1 MSSEKEQAVSMAI
14 GQLSDS
20 QKRELNV
27 LGGVIFT
34 ELHLDKEN
42 PQDLVDLRSVL
53 LDCIARGLK
62 LTGKI
67 WFSESE
73 SIVSAYTAGLS
84 ERQKIANQLQEL
96 VGGVDLSNFATQED
110 VYRVRTLLT
119 GRPLALSPSIT
130 EAEEILEIIHKRQAA
145 INKLH
150 SELFS
155 HSNLAMEATVLKQEV
170 GDAKGLDT
178 KDRLFINFLAF
189 LALYKKPGLDI
200 EPKDLVALSELWQNT
215 TARNTNQLA
224 LVTAV
229 REIAANLNIVEE
241 PVELYTWRMLDV
253 VSNELQTVSD
263 IEMLPSSLF
272 IISGSLIT
280 SEQAEFE
287 TQTPIE
293 VIDLPLTEVESAR
306 VKYLEYK
313 EKLIEYLGPI
323 FRQEDIADEYGDS
336 FVEYLESISVLD
348 FVFILKDIF
357 QEDGFMFEG
366 FRVKPETEFDSISI
380 LTYINALNLLNSNL
394 RITETGEAIND
405 LQNSGVIRQVTNFL
419 QKFINDHIFKPA
431 TNWAE
436 VLPKMPVGNINTIL
450 SAVLPTA
457 LTKEQLDTV
466 LNLDLSLWHQIC
478 LQAGVEYNPSKANA
492 EDDSKVYQIFSFSP
506 DSAGLVP
513 YMEMLPEKKLTELAA
528 KLRREI
534 KLD

>member
-1 MSSEKEQAVSMAI
+1 MSSEKEQAVSVAV
-14 GQLSDS
+14 GQFSDN
-20 QKRELNV
+20 QKRELNI

-34 ELHLDKEN
+34 ELNLNKEN
-42 PQDLVDLRSVL
+42 PQDLVDLRTVL

-67 WFSESE
+67 WFSEKE
-73 SIVSAYTAGLS
+73 SIVNAYTAGLS
-84 ERQKIANQLQEL
+84 ERQRIANQLQEL
-96 VGGVDLSNFATQED
+96 EGGIDLANFATQEEID
-110 VYRVRTLLT
+110 RVRTLLA
-119 GRPLALSPSIT
+119 GRALALSPNIT
-130 EAEEILEIIHKRQAA
+130 AAEEVLEIIFKRRAA
-145 INKLH
+145 VNKLH

-229 REIAANLNIVEE
+229 REIASNLGIAEE
-241 PVELYTWRMLDV
+241 PIELYTWRMLDV

-272 IISGSLIT
+272 IISDSLIT

-287 TQTPIE
+287 TQTQVGI
-293 VIDLPLTEVESAR
+293 VDLPLTEVESAR
-306 VKYLEYK
+306 NKYLEYK
-313 EKLIEYLGPI
+313 NKLTEYLGPI

-336 FVEYLESISVLD
+336 FVEYLESINALD

-357 QEDGFMFEG
+357 REGGFMFEG

-394 RITETGEAIND
+394 RITETGKAIND
-405 LQNSGVIRQVTNFL
+405 LQNSGVILQITNFL
-419 QKFINDHIFKPA
+419 QRFINEHIFKPA
-431 TNWAE
+431 TEWEE
-436 VLPKMPVGNINTIL
+436 VLPKIPVSNINTIL

-466 LNLDLSLWHQIC
+466 LNLDLNLWHQIC
-478 LQAGVEYNPSKANA
+478 LQAGVEYNPSKTNA
-492 EDDSKVYQIFSFSP
+492 EDGSKVYQTFSFSP
-506 DSAGLVP
+506 DSVGLVP
-513 YMEMLPEKKLTELAA
+513 YIALLPEEKMGQLAS